1 MPKIRPYDI
10 IHLHSTSKVYF
21 PLVKTIASWL
31 FDLAFELQEKNAVT
45 WLISEKYQASNT
57 PSF

>member
-10 IHLHSTSKVYF
+10 IHLYSTSKVYF
-21 PLVKTIASWL
+21 PLVKTIARWL

-45 WLISEKYQASNT
+45 
-57 PSF
+57 

>member
-10 IHLHSTSKVYF
+10 IHLYSISKVYF
-21 PLVKTIASWL
+21 PLVKTIARWL

-45 WLISEKYQASNT
+45 
-57 PSF
+57 